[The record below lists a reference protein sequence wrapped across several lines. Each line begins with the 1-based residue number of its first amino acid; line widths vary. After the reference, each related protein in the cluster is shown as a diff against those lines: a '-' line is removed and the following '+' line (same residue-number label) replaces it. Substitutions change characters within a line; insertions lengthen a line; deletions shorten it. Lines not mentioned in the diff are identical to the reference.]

1 MLYDKRDSAGVIKLS
16 TERWEDYPEL
26 SAWARCNHKGPY
38 GRTTAGPESE
48 KEMQQGKQ
56 AGAMGTMSQEVQV
69 ASRSWEREGNRLS
82 PRASRR
88 NTVLPAPRFSPVK
101 RFQIPNLWNC
111 KVIDLCCLKSL
122 N

>member
-56 AGAMGTMSQEVQV
+56 AGAMGTMPQEVQV

-101 RFQIPNLWNC
+101 
-111 KVIDLCCLKSL
+111 
-122 N
+122 